1 MNRLV
6 AVLIVVPL
14 AIVLVA
20 LGVANRGPVALTFDP
35 FNPGSP
41 GLTVEMPL
49 FVLIF
54 GATAIGLVIGSLV
67 TWLKQGRY
75 RRQAR
80 DSASASPTG
89 SALTRPRA

>member
-1 MNRLV
+1 MNRIV

-14 AIVLVA
+14 AIILIA
-20 LGVANRGPVALTFDP
+20 LGVANRAPVALTFDP

-41 GLTVEMPL
+41 GLTLQMPL

-80 DSASASPTG
+80 DTGSSAPTG

>member
-1 MNRLV
+1 MSRLV

-14 AIVLVA
+14 AIILVA
-20 LGVANRGPVALTFDP
+20 LAVANRAPVALTFDP
-35 FNPGSP
+35 FNPGSA
-41 GLTVEMPL
+41 GLTLQMPL

-54 GATAIGLVIGSLV
+54 GATAVGLVIGSLV

-80 DSASASPTG
+80 DTVSNAPAG